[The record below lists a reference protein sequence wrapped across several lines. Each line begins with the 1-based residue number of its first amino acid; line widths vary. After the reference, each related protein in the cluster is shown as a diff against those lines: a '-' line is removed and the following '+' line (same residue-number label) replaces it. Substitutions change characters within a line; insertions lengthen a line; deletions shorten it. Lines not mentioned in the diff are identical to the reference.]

1 MIFAPHSHVND
12 MCSEVQG
19 VDKVPNTSTCD
30 DNRIK
35 QLKEHITENQLLIPY
50 RHIV

>member
-1 MIFAPHSHVND
+1 

-30 DNRIK
+30 DIRIK
-35 QLKEHITENQLLIPY
+35 QLKENITENQLVIPY
-50 RHIV
+50 KHVV